1 MTRLW
6 TNDRDTLA
14 EALFHAYAPGRKT
27 WRDAS
32 GMRRRGW
39 LSQADRLLATGV
51 VRVLDPDDTELV
63 EQTAKTI
70 YEWHHGAEWE
80 YAPKLVRAQRSSAV
94 RDVFVALGQ
103 P

>member
-14 EALFHAYAPGRKT
+14 EGLMPYTVAGEYWAPRTADALI
-27 WRDAS
+27 DS
-32 GMRRRGW
+32 
-39 LSQADRLLATGV
+39 GV